1 MVQYT
6 KAIPVETEAARAE
19 YARWV
24 PAPEPLVFH
33 GDDKSSI
40 VGYLQ
45 EGSGPGRPGTTAL
58 HSTIPRCS
66 TVPAQVAWCPGRRAR
81 EGASCSKNK
90 ASRSVTHACP
100 SLPRP
105 APHAHSHPAARALPM
120 GASKPFPKAE
130 QRKAER
136 SADLGPGGGVIPLN
150 GDDRGSVK
158 SGLVLVPVRGQA
170 VTISQRDHFSSIC
183 PRGPVLLRSARKECG
198 LQGHVPGALSAAFCG
213 SHHAAKQ
220 GTGCSC
226 SPRDPSWHA
235 LSTSATSPPPATGR
249 PSSPWSYFREVTA
262 ELRHLSLSFALAC
275 NASALLLSVQTCS

>member
-6 KAIPVETEAARAE
+6 KAIPAETEARAE
-19 YARWV
+19 YARWA

-66 TVPAQVAWCPGRRAR
+66 SVPARVAWRPGRQER
-81 EGASCSKNK
+81 EGASHGKNK
-90 ASRSVTHACP
+90 ASRSVTHARP

-105 APHAHSHPAARALPM
+105 TPHARSHPAARALPA

-130 QRKAER
+130 QRRAER
-136 SADLGPGGGVIPLN
+136 SADLGPGGGAIPPN
-150 GDDRGSVK
+150 GDDRGSVR
-158 SGLVLVPVRGQA
+158 SGLVLVLVRGQA

-183 PRGPVLLRSARKECG
+183 LRGPVLLRSARKERG
-198 LQGHVPGALSAAFCG
+198 LRGHVPGALSAAVCG

-220 GTGCSC
+220 GTGRSC
-226 SPRDPSWHA
+226 SPRDPSRHA
-235 LSTSATSPPPATGR
+235 LSTSAMSPPLATGR
-249 PSSPWSYFREVTA
+249 PSSPWSYF
-262 ELRHLSLSFALAC
+262 
-275 NASALLLSVQTCS
+275 